1 MPSSMDGAESSK
13 DPPSRRRSMVCLR
26 VIPQDIVARKRSL
39 FLDAPIDFGDLKQAA
54 LNGLDSSS
62 SDCSSL
68 DFLSRRPRKGAFVQG
83 NSNTNGPPPGGGRS
97 LLTAEENEGGPSSS
111 SFFSET
117 ESLSGYN
124 ASSETESCDQRKR
137 WSYGRPTAVGGRGG
151 REALAA
157 ALRPISVEDAH
168 DDSSK
173 SDVELSVEVSK
184 VLPATNVSRDQ
195 VPRFYASTVKTWSA
209 EPQPVEPLHHGESP
223 TLNPGQTHFKV
234 EGGPKRSPGD
244 GDEGPLLLTTSHDH
258 QPISDRL
265 QVTSHDH
272 QPISDRLE
280 VPSVADMR
288 PITGRGVGG
297 VYSGKSSEQHQEC
310 LCKPRGTGS
319 ISTPSPSWA
328 GRAIHLSPFY
338 SQPRS
343 LDANINTTS
352 NASVSSNSSS
362 KSQQTAAVQGQAGG
376 VGMGVKVP
384 AGSSGLPMGYSPHL
398 QQQHQQQQGEKKMA
412 PPTSSSS
419 TSSPTRR
426 QSLPEGPRHSKEL
439 LYDDSPSGLTCT
451 CPHGNTTGSTSSS
464 SSTFTKRRPP
474 HRDDLLLLP
483 KLSLSRDSRG
493 YIRQDDHDD
502 GGGGGGG
509 ISSKPKASSSSGSSS
524 RYRRSIS
531 LGQILQASEESPYA
545 NGYSRPCGR
554 TSYPGSTEPSPAD
567 EGGGGAAGRE
577 LSDFEKENLL
587 FLKDLDNS
595 YHRPLTQSLSN
606 TSLGSTYSEDSLTG
620 DSTPR
625 GGSPYPGRREY
636 PRTAY
641 SPSKTSPSKIIRSI
655 SREEPEDDLSEGDTS
670 QDERRRKEVV
680 MGRKTSL
687 PILASRAGGSTS
699 DSSAPSSLSSLQGA
713 PAWWNSKPV
722 KEPPPRKYSDNSISP
737 SPSFIQAK
745 MVFSHRSLSSP
756 GGDTSRIPPGES
768 TSRIPTASGF
778 LQEPPWRKSK
788 GGVASTAAAAG
799 VTSDSMDALQDIE
812 RKSSVNQDSK
822 ISPSATTTTTS
833 SATAGG
839 PIPDD
844 PTTGR
849 SLLLSGE
856 KPRNGFI
863 PSTGGA
869 PTNNEGSSLS
879 SSVSSSSAPAG
890 APSHQQQQ
898 NEDCAESNQE
908 VNSSSASLEPKKP
921 SPMAFTIELGGGG
934 PGQSDAPKKLDITAS
949 ISKWAPKHRRN
960 LSLTKVEEH
969 KKVEERV
976 GKPPVGRPRSGTI
989 GATGLFQ
996 GRRAGGYHS
1005 EGYFSSDQD
1014 DETPRRTA
1022 DLKSPRSPR
1031 TPELRS
1037 PQTPQRLVRSTSQD
1051 SAKGA
1056 SLKMRTPSPDSSSR
1070 ASHTMTLNE
1079 SASYLI
1085 EKMMSGTPETQRKQP
1100 GKTEGRTCCKAEKKP
1115 TVAEVTGRTKSEKGS
1130 KIATKMTPEARKQ
1143 STSANSLSSCQT
1155 YDVKLGL
1162 GNEPGK
1168 EEKDD
1173 VSEAGTYT
1181 IEKDS
1186 SSPEVEQA
1194 RNDIDRVFGV
1204 SGTESE
1210 AEITPRGNVPS
1221 EEPFTTTPEADKFK
1235 SPSSL
1240 SRNSPNWIQQW
1251 AAQVAEHTKTPD
1263 SSKTLI
1269 GSPRGSK
1276 PTLTSLSSSQ
1286 ESSESRPRR
1295 KLPTPPTHHHHLP
1308 YGMTS
1313 PRASDISD
1321 HESPTK
1327 GRLLRDLYDS
1337 PTPPPPLG
1345 PPQSDPYGRDT
1356 ESLLRDT
1363 EQLVTSLQARMDM
1376 KTCGGGGIRGS
1387 SFESHDSGGDS
1398 DLDTST
1404 SYPIN
1409 EDDDRLMKT
1418 FGAQQKTKLKLGG
1431 IEGGVSSSSS
1441 RTPPVSASP
1450 RKGAGG
1456 DSFLGLDS
1464 STTSSSSVSRLNKL
1478 GGHFKRERSIVSD
1491 SGYDIYSASRE
1502 GGGEQCLQSD
1512 SSSEASEPLKDS
1524 RKATD
1529 NNPPLKF
1536 NRAFSLRRARLGCDE
1551 TATATTTTTT
1561 PSKSSL
1567 PVEKKKLAQS
1577 PSVGNVPGTRKPLS
1591 SSKSHQSTRG
1601 DSQSQTS
1608 ASKSGGANDFSRGD
1622 GGRFSLRLARSG
1634 STNTVSKSP
1643 SHSSVRKELSNGI
1656 RRAAPRS
1663 NSTLSAKEVDF
1674 QNWKR
1679 RKNYDPMKAA
1689 AEGRKKLVE
1698 KKNEKNT
1705 QGNGRNS
1712 SAMRSPSPPGSLLRS
1727 ASFHGTEGMG
1737 MSGRWPRKNSHLTMS
1752 EDDGPYSLEE
1762 EVRRSCQPQLVPH
1775 CSPLRRSPTSPHQL
1789 ASPHITS
1796 PARQATI
1803 ASVRARRSSYTHS
1816 DEGEGPASPSR
1827 KPSLD
1832 ESGSEGKRSPL
1843 GSTRGAVSG
1852 RSKAKMEALDNLV
1865 ISTIHSLSVKVRT
1878 TSETLLQKLK
1888 SQYDEEGDRAALLE
1902 EVLAHLSESDPTL
1915 STSQSRSTSR
1925 ELAGI
1930 LRNLKK
1936 IEHALEVIDRVLVG
1950 VDDDDLDDD
1959 DDDLDG
1965 TVANEWGESDY

>member
-1 MPSSMDGAESSK
+1 MPSY
-13 DPPSRRRSMVCLR
+13 
-26 VIPQDIVARKRSL
+26 
-39 FLDAPIDFGDLKQAA
+39 
-54 LNGLDSSS
+54 NGLS
-62 SDCSSL
+62 
-68 DFLSRRPRKGAFVQG
+68 FYAV
-83 NSNTNGPPPGGGRS
+83 S
-97 LLTAEENEGGPSSS
+97 LL
-111 SFFSET
+111 
-117 ESLSGYN
+117 
-124 ASSETESCDQRKR
+124 
-137 WSYGRPTAVGGRGG
+137 
-151 REALAA
+151 
-157 ALRPISVEDAH
+157 
-168 DDSSK
+168 
-173 SDVELSVEVSK
+173 
-184 VLPATNVSRDQ
+184 
-195 VPRFYASTVKTWSA
+195 
-209 EPQPVEPLHHGESP
+209 
-223 TLNPGQTHFKV
+223 THFKV

-265 QVTSHDH
+265 EVTSA
-272 QPISDRLE
+272 
-280 VPSVADMR
+280 ADMR
-288 PITGRGVGG
+288 PITGRGAGG
-297 VYSGKSSEQHQEC
+297 VYGGKSSEQHQEC

-328 GRAIHLSPFY
+328 GRAINLSPFY
-338 SQPRS
+338 SQSRS
-343 LDANINTTS
+343 LDTNINNIS
-352 NASVSSNSSS
+352 SASVVSSP
-362 KSQQTAAVQGQAGG
+362 SQQKAAVQGQAGVVG
-376 VGMGVKVP
+376 VGIGVKVP
-384 AGSSGLPMGYSPHL
+384 TAACASAASGSSGLPLGYSPH
-398 QQQHQQQQGEKKMA
+398 QQQGEKKMV
-412 PPTSSSS
+412 PPSSS

-426 QSLPEGPRHSKEL
+426 QSLPEGPRHSKGL
-439 LYDDSPSGLTCT
+439 LYDESPSGLTCT
-451 CPHGNTTGSTSSS
+451 CPHGNTTGSTNS

-509 ISSKPKASSSSGSSS
+509 ISSSKQKASSSSSASSS

-620 DSTPR
+620 DS
-625 GGSPYPGRREY
+625 
-636 PRTAY
+636 
-641 SPSKTSPSKIIRSI
+641 
-655 SREEPEDDLSEGDTS
+655 
-670 QDERRRKEVV
+670 
-680 MGRKTSL
+680 
-687 PILASRAGGSTS
+687 
-699 DSSAPSSLSSLQGA
+699 SAPSSLSSLQGA
-713 PAWWNSKPV
+713 PAWWNSKPL
-722 KEPPPRKYSDNSISP
+722 KDPPPRKYSDNSISP

-756 GGDTSRIPPGES
+756 GDTSRIPPGES
-768 TSRIPTASGF
+768 TSRIPPGESTSRIPPGESSSRIPTASVSGGGSGTRGF

-788 GGVASTAAAAG
+788 GIAASSASAT
-799 VTSDSMDALQDIE
+799 TPDTIIDAMQDIE
-812 RKSSVNQDSK
+812 RKASVNPDSK
-822 ISPSATTTTTS
+822 ISPSATNTTTTTTS
-833 SATAGG
+833 ATAAGA
-839 PIPDD
+839 ISDD
-844 PTTGR
+844 LTTGR
-849 SLLLSGE
+849 SLPSGE

-863 PSTGGA
+863 SSSGGA
-869 PTNNEGSSLS
+869 PVTAANEGSSLSS
-879 SSVSSSSAPAG
+879 SSVSSSSAPTG
-890 APSHQQQQ
+890 VLPPQQQ
-898 NEDCAESNQE
+898 NEERVESSQE
-908 VNSSSASLEPKKP
+908 VANSSGTPLEPKKP

-1056 SLKMRTPSPDSSSR
+1056 SLK
-1070 ASHTMTLNE
+1070 
-1079 SASYLI
+1079 
-1085 EKMMSGTPETQRKQP
+1085 KQP

-1162 GNEPGK
+1162 GSEPGK

-1263 SSKTLI
+1263 SSKTIL

-1337 PTPPPPLG
+1337 PTPPPLG
-1345 PPQSDPYGRDT
+1345 QPQSDSYGRDT

-1363 EQLVTSLQARMDM
+1363 EQLVTSLQARMEM
-1376 KTCGGGGIRGS
+1376 KTGIRGS

-1418 FGAQQKTKLKLGG
+1418 FGAQQKTKLKLSG
-1431 IEGGVSSSSS
+1431 IDGTSSSSS

-1450 RKGAGG
+1450 RKAA
-1456 DSFLGLDS
+1456 DSFGLD
-1464 STTSSSSVSRLNKL
+1464 SRLNKL

-1502 GGGEQCLQSD
+1502 VGGGEQCLQSD

-1524 RKATD
+1524 RKTTD

-1551 TATATTTTTT
+1551 TTTATTTTTT

-1608 ASKSGGANDFSRGD
+1608 VSKSGANDFSRGD

-1698 KKNEKNT
+1698 KKNEKNS
-1705 QGNGRNS
+1705 QGNSRNS

-1762 EVRRSCQPQLVPH
+1762 EPQLVPH

>member
-1 MPSSMDGAESSK
+1 MPSY
-13 DPPSRRRSMVCLR
+13 
-26 VIPQDIVARKRSL
+26 
-39 FLDAPIDFGDLKQAA
+39 
-54 LNGLDSSS
+54 NGLS
-62 SDCSSL
+62 
-68 DFLSRRPRKGAFVQG
+68 FYAV
-83 NSNTNGPPPGGGRS
+83 S
-97 LLTAEENEGGPSSS
+97 LL
-111 SFFSET
+111 
-117 ESLSGYN
+117 
-124 ASSETESCDQRKR
+124 
-137 WSYGRPTAVGGRGG
+137 
-151 REALAA
+151 
-157 ALRPISVEDAH
+157 
-168 DDSSK
+168 
-173 SDVELSVEVSK
+173 
-184 VLPATNVSRDQ
+184 
-195 VPRFYASTVKTWSA
+195 
-209 EPQPVEPLHHGESP
+209 
-223 TLNPGQTHFKV
+223 THFKV

-265 QVTSHDH
+265 EVTSA
-272 QPISDRLE
+272 
-280 VPSVADMR
+280 ADMR
-288 PITGRGVGG
+288 PITGRGAGG
-297 VYSGKSSEQHQEC
+297 VYGGKSSEQHQEC

-328 GRAIHLSPFY
+328 GRAINLSPFY
-338 SQPRS
+338 SQSRS
-343 LDANINTTS
+343 LDTNINNIS
-352 NASVSSNSSS
+352 SASVVSSP
-362 KSQQTAAVQGQAGG
+362 SQQKAAVQGQAGVVG
-376 VGMGVKVP
+376 VGIGVKVP
-384 AGSSGLPMGYSPHL
+384 TAACASAASGSSGLPLGYSPH
-398 QQQHQQQQGEKKMA
+398 QQQGEKKMV
-412 PPTSSSS
+412 PPSSS

-426 QSLPEGPRHSKEL
+426 QSLPEGPRHSKGL
-439 LYDDSPSGLTCT
+439 LYDESPSGLTCT
-451 CPHGNTTGSTSSS
+451 CPHGNTTGSTNS

-509 ISSKPKASSSSGSSS
+509 ISSSKQKASSSSSASSS

-713 PAWWNSKPV
+713 PAWWNSKPL
-722 KEPPPRKYSDNSISP
+722 KDPPPRKYSDNSISP

-756 GGDTSRIPPGES
+756 GDTSRIPPGES
-768 TSRIPTASGF
+768 TSRIPPGESTSRIPPGESSSRIPTASVSGGGSGTRGF

-788 GGVASTAAAAG
+788 GIAASSASATTPDTIIDAMQG
-799 VTSDSMDALQDIE
+799 ECEFLGPDLSSSDSPQRGDDIE
-812 RKSSVNQDSK
+812 RKASVNPDSK
-822 ISPSATTTTTS
+822 ISPSATNTTTTTTS
-833 SATAGG
+833 ATAAGA
-839 PIPDD
+839 ISDD
-844 PTTGR
+844 LTTGR
-849 SLLLSGE
+849 SLPSGE

-863 PSTGGA
+863 SSSGGA
-869 PTNNEGSSLS
+869 PVTAANEGSSLSS
-879 SSVSSSSAPAG
+879 SSVSSSSAPTG
-890 APSHQQQQ
+890 VLPPQQQ
-898 NEDCAESNQE
+898 NEERVESSQE
-908 VNSSSASLEPKKP
+908 VANSSGTPLEPKKP

-969 KKVEERV
+969 KVVENFFDENGNSRPKRRSTISRLDKVEERV

-1162 GNEPGK
+1162 GSEPGK

-1263 SSKTLI
+1263 SSKTIL

-1327 GRLLRDLYDS
+1327 GR
-1337 PTPPPPLG
+1337 
-1345 PPQSDPYGRDT
+1345 
-1356 ESLLRDT
+1356 
-1363 EQLVTSLQARMDM
+1363 ARMEM
-1376 KTCGGGGIRGS
+1376 KTGIRGS

-1418 FGAQQKTKLKLGG
+1418 FGAQQKTKLKLSG
-1431 IEGGVSSSSS
+1431 IDGTSSSSS

-1450 RKGAGG
+1450 RKAA
-1456 DSFLGLDS
+1456 DSFGLD
-1464 STTSSSSVSRLNKL
+1464 SRLNKL

-1502 GGGEQCLQSD
+1502 VGGGEQCLQSD

-1524 RKATD
+1524 RKTTD

-1551 TATATTTTTT
+1551 TTTATTTTTT

-1608 ASKSGGANDFSRGD
+1608 VSKSGANDFSRGD

-1698 KKNEKNT
+1698 KKNEKNS
-1705 QGNGRNS
+1705 QGNSRNS

-1762 EVRRSCQPQLVPH
+1762 EPQLVPH

>member
-1 MPSSMDGAESSK
+1 MPSY
-13 DPPSRRRSMVCLR
+13 
-26 VIPQDIVARKRSL
+26 
-39 FLDAPIDFGDLKQAA
+39 
-54 LNGLDSSS
+54 NGLS
-62 SDCSSL
+62 
-68 DFLSRRPRKGAFVQG
+68 FYAV
-83 NSNTNGPPPGGGRS
+83 S
-97 LLTAEENEGGPSSS
+97 LL
-111 SFFSET
+111 
-117 ESLSGYN
+117 
-124 ASSETESCDQRKR
+124 
-137 WSYGRPTAVGGRGG
+137 
-151 REALAA
+151 
-157 ALRPISVEDAH
+157 
-168 DDSSK
+168 
-173 SDVELSVEVSK
+173 
-184 VLPATNVSRDQ
+184 
-195 VPRFYASTVKTWSA
+195 
-209 EPQPVEPLHHGESP
+209 
-223 TLNPGQTHFKV
+223 THFKV

-265 QVTSHDH
+265 EVTSA
-272 QPISDRLE
+272 
-280 VPSVADMR
+280 ADMR
-288 PITGRGVGG
+288 PITGRGAGG
-297 VYSGKSSEQHQEC
+297 VYGGKSSEQHQEC

-328 GRAIHLSPFY
+328 GRAINLSPFY
-338 SQPRS
+338 SQSRS
-343 LDANINTTS
+343 LDTNINNIS
-352 NASVSSNSSS
+352 SASVVSSP
-362 KSQQTAAVQGQAGG
+362 SQQKAAVQGQAGVVG
-376 VGMGVKVP
+376 VGIGVKVP
-384 AGSSGLPMGYSPHL
+384 TAACASAASGSSGLPLGYSPH
-398 QQQHQQQQGEKKMA
+398 QQQGEKKMV
-412 PPTSSSS
+412 PPSSS

-426 QSLPEGPRHSKEL
+426 QSLPEGPRHSKGL
-439 LYDDSPSGLTCT
+439 LYDESPSGLTCT
-451 CPHGNTTGSTSSS
+451 CPHGNTTGSTNS

-509 ISSKPKASSSSGSSS
+509 ISSSKQKASSSSSASSS

-713 PAWWNSKPV
+713 PAWWNSKPL
-722 KEPPPRKYSDNSISP
+722 KDPPPRKYSDNSISP

-756 GGDTSRIPPGES
+756 GDTSRIPPGES
-768 TSRIPTASGF
+768 TSRIPPGESTSRIPPGESSSRIPTASVSGGGSGTRGF

-788 GGVASTAAAAG
+788 GIAASSASAT
-799 VTSDSMDALQDIE
+799 TPDTIIDAMQDIE
-812 RKSSVNQDSK
+812 RKASVNPDSK
-822 ISPSATTTTTS
+822 ISPSATNTTTTTTS
-833 SATAGG
+833 ATAAGA
-839 PIPDD
+839 ISDD
-844 PTTGR
+844 LTTGR
-849 SLLLSGE
+849 SLPSGE

-863 PSTGGA
+863 SSSGGA
-869 PTNNEGSSLS
+869 PVTAANEGSSLSS
-879 SSVSSSSAPAG
+879 SSVSSSSAPTG
-890 APSHQQQQ
+890 VLPPQQQ
-898 NEDCAESNQE
+898 NEERVESSQE
-908 VNSSSASLEPKKP
+908 VANSSGTPLEPKKP

-1056 SLKMRTPSPDSSSR
+1056 SLK
-1070 ASHTMTLNE
+1070 
-1079 SASYLI
+1079 
-1085 EKMMSGTPETQRKQP
+1085 KQP

-1162 GNEPGK
+1162 GSEPGK

-1263 SSKTLI
+1263 SSKTIL

-1327 GRLLRDLYDS
+1327 GR
-1337 PTPPPPLG
+1337 
-1345 PPQSDPYGRDT
+1345 
-1356 ESLLRDT
+1356 
-1363 EQLVTSLQARMDM
+1363 ARMEM
-1376 KTCGGGGIRGS
+1376 KTGIRGS

-1418 FGAQQKTKLKLGG
+1418 FGAQQKTKLKLSG
-1431 IEGGVSSSSS
+1431 IDGTSSSSS

-1450 RKGAGG
+1450 RKAA
-1456 DSFLGLDS
+1456 DSFGLD
-1464 STTSSSSVSRLNKL
+1464 SRLNKL

-1502 GGGEQCLQSD
+1502 VGGGEQCLQSD

-1524 RKATD
+1524 RKTTD

-1551 TATATTTTTT
+1551 TTTATTTTTT

-1608 ASKSGGANDFSRGD
+1608 VSKSGANDFSRGD

-1698 KKNEKNT
+1698 KKNEKNS
-1705 QGNGRNS
+1705 QGNSRNS

-1762 EVRRSCQPQLVPH
+1762 EPQLVPH

>member
-1 MPSSMDGAESSK
+1 MIAIKKYFTS
-13 DPPSRRRSMVCLR
+13 
-26 VIPQDIVARKRSL
+26 RKR
-39 FLDAPIDFGDLKQAA
+39 
-54 LNGLDSSS
+54 
-62 SDCSSL
+62 
-68 DFLSRRPRKGAFVQG
+68 R
-83 NSNTNGPPPGGGRS
+83 NS
-97 LLTAEENEGGPSSS
+97 
-111 SFFSET
+111 
-117 ESLSGYN
+117 
-124 ASSETESCDQRKR
+124 
-137 WSYGRPTAVGGRGG
+137 
-151 REALAA
+151 
-157 ALRPISVEDAH
+157 
-168 DDSSK
+168 
-173 SDVELSVEVSK
+173 
-184 VLPATNVSRDQ
+184 
-195 VPRFYASTVKTWSA
+195 
-209 EPQPVEPLHHGESP
+209 
-223 TLNPGQTHFKV
+223 
-234 EGGPKRSPGD
+234 
-244 GDEGPLLLTTSHDH
+244 
-258 QPISDRL
+258 
-265 QVTSHDH
+265 
-272 QPISDRLE
+272 
-280 VPSVADMR
+280 AD
-288 PITGRGVGG
+288 
-297 VYSGKSSEQHQEC
+297 YE
-310 LCKPRGTGS
+310 
-319 ISTPSPSWA
+319 
-328 GRAIHLSPFY
+328 
-338 SQPRS
+338 
-343 LDANINTTS
+343 
-352 NASVSSNSSS
+352 
-362 KSQQTAAVQGQAGG
+362 
-376 VGMGVKVP
+376 
-384 AGSSGLPMGYSPHL
+384 
-398 QQQHQQQQGEKKMA
+398 
-412 PPTSSSS
+412 
-419 TSSPTRR
+419 
-426 QSLPEGPRHSKEL
+426 
-439 LYDDSPSGLTCT
+439 SPSGLTCT
-451 CPHGNTTGSTSSS
+451 CPHGNTTGSTNS

-509 ISSKPKASSSSGSSS
+509 ISSSKQKASSSSSASSS

-713 PAWWNSKPV
+713 PAWWNSKPL
-722 KEPPPRKYSDNSISP
+722 KDPPPRKYSDNSISP

-756 GGDTSRIPPGES
+756 GDTSRIPPGES
-768 TSRIPTASGF
+768 TSRIPPGESTSRIPPGESSSRIPTASVSGGGSGTRGF

-788 GGVASTAAAAG
+788 GIAASSASAT
-799 VTSDSMDALQDIE
+799 TPDTIIDAMQDIE
-812 RKSSVNQDSK
+812 RKASVNPDSK
-822 ISPSATTTTTS
+822 ISPSATNTTTTTTS
-833 SATAGG
+833 ATAAGA
-839 PIPDD
+839 ISDD
-844 PTTGR
+844 LTTGR
-849 SLLLSGE
+849 SLPSGE

-863 PSTGGA
+863 SSSGGA
-869 PTNNEGSSLS
+869 PVTAANEGSSLSS
-879 SSVSSSSAPAG
+879 SSVSSSSAPTG
-890 APSHQQQQ
+890 VLPPQQQ
-898 NEDCAESNQE
+898 NEERVESSQE
-908 VNSSSASLEPKKP
+908 VANSSGTPLEPKKP

-1014 DETPRRTA
+1014 DETPRRT

-1056 SLKMRTPSPDSSSR
+1056 SLK
-1070 ASHTMTLNE
+1070 
-1079 SASYLI
+1079 
-1085 EKMMSGTPETQRKQP
+1085 KQP

-1162 GNEPGK
+1162 GSEPGK

-1263 SSKTLI
+1263 SSKTIL

-1327 GRLLRDLYDS
+1327 GR
-1337 PTPPPPLG
+1337 
-1345 PPQSDPYGRDT
+1345 
-1356 ESLLRDT
+1356 
-1363 EQLVTSLQARMDM
+1363 ARMEM
-1376 KTCGGGGIRGS
+1376 KTGIRGS

-1418 FGAQQKTKLKLGG
+1418 FGAQQKTKLKLSG
-1431 IEGGVSSSSS
+1431 IDGTSSSSS

-1450 RKGAGG
+1450 RKAA
-1456 DSFLGLDS
+1456 DSFGLD
-1464 STTSSSSVSRLNKL
+1464 SRLNKL

-1502 GGGEQCLQSD
+1502 VGGGEQCLQSD

-1524 RKATD
+1524 RKTTD

-1551 TATATTTTTT
+1551 TTTATTTTTT

-1608 ASKSGGANDFSRGD
+1608 VSKSGANDFSRGD

-1698 KKNEKNT
+1698 KKNEKNS
-1705 QGNGRNS
+1705 QGNSRNS

-1762 EVRRSCQPQLVPH
+1762 EPQLVPH

>member
-1 MPSSMDGAESSK
+1 M
-13 DPPSRRRSMVCLR
+13 LR
-26 VIPQDIVARKRSL
+26 CC
-39 FLDAPIDFGDLKQAA
+39 DFYCANLLEGMEGTEL
-54 LNGLDSSS
+54 LTIETSG
-62 SDCSSL
+62 
-68 DFLSRRPRKGAFVQG
+68 
-83 NSNTNGPPPGGGRS
+83 NGPITT
-97 LLTAEENEGGPSSS
+97 TALHKS
-111 SFFSET
+111 
-117 ESLSGYN
+117 
-124 ASSETESCDQRKR
+124 KR
-137 WSYGRPTAVGGRGG
+137 DDAVVFDNK
-151 REALAA
+151 AKKA
-157 ALRPISVEDAH
+157 
-168 DDSSK
+168 
-173 SDVELSVEVSK
+173 
-184 VLPATNVSRDQ
+184 
-195 VPRFYASTVKTWSA
+195 
-209 EPQPVEPLHHGESP
+209 
-223 TLNPGQTHFKV
+223 
-234 EGGPKRSPGD
+234 
-244 GDEGPLLLTTSHDH
+244 
-258 QPISDRL
+258 
-265 QVTSHDH
+265 
-272 QPISDRLE
+272 
-280 VPSVADMR
+280 
-288 PITGRGVGG
+288 
-297 VYSGKSSEQHQEC
+297 
-310 LCKPRGTGS
+310 
-319 ISTPSPSWA
+319 
-328 GRAIHLSPFY
+328 
-338 SQPRS
+338 
-343 LDANINTTS
+343 
-352 NASVSSNSSS
+352 
-362 KSQQTAAVQGQAGG
+362 
-376 VGMGVKVP
+376 
-384 AGSSGLPMGYSPHL
+384 
-398 QQQHQQQQGEKKMA
+398 GEKKTGEKRTGGEKKTGGDDPLLNNKVKKTGGGGPVFDNKVKKTGGDDSVFDNKVKKTGGDDPVFDNKVKKKGGDVATKDNKEIENLLSSRETTAKEISHDNNKKSSLLPPPPSSQGNDKKKKKKKKKPVVVVVVRDENDESEKVDGSKETDDDDEEGEEGEEEEMMVVVVKGRGEEGEKDSSGSQCNDLHSNKSSNGSGEMEDEDVVSCSEEEEEEEENSVDNNTFNIINTENSESQEYSELTNDDEVSSPA
-412 PPTSSSS
+412 PPTDSKSGYKENGDAGNFRENGGDSEFGTQTEEEEEESADEISCLEEEEEEVSEDSEEDIDLSSGGSDDGEESDDEEEDFDNDSLEEDGKSKTESTVSASS
-419 TSSPTRR
+419 KGPTFKSKIPPPHFTSRCCNAPTAAAPTVAPHVKKAAKEAETKPPSPKFRHRPRLRSFGKKDTSEFKIEIFESKRKP
-426 QSLPEGPRHSKEL
+426 SPLVPSISVPE
-439 LYDDSPSGLTCT
+439 DDSTTPGAADPSTPQGGRPLGGCPKDNAPAIPGVVVSAKPTDQLVTPDAPSSCSDFTTPDSADNTRSGLLDVSQ
-451 CPHGNTTGSTSSS
+451 PIGEE
-464 SSTFTKRRPP
+464 
-474 HRDDLLLLP
+474 
-483 KLSLSRDSRG
+483 
-493 YIRQDDHDD
+493 
-502 GGGGGGG
+502 
-509 ISSKPKASSSSGSSS
+509 
-524 RYRRSIS
+524 
-531 LGQILQASEESPYA
+531 SEES
-545 NGYSRPCGR
+545 SDLH
-554 TSYPGSTEPSPAD
+554 SPVRHP
-567 EGGGGAAGRE
+567 RE
-577 LSDFEKENLL
+577 EELL
-587 FLKDLDNS
+587 KKD
-595 YHRPLTQSLSN
+595 SN
-606 TSLGSTYSEDSLTG
+606 RSLT
-620 DSTPR
+620 
-625 GGSPYPGRREY
+625 
-636 PRTAY
+636 
-641 SPSKTSPSKIIRSI
+641 
-655 SREEPEDDLSEGDTS
+655 
-670 QDERRRKEVV
+670 
-680 MGRKTSL
+680 
-687 PILASRAGGSTS
+687 
-699 DSSAPSSLSSLQGA
+699 
-713 PAWWNSKPV
+713 
-722 KEPPPRKYSDNSISP
+722 
-737 SPSFIQAK
+737 
-745 MVFSHRSLSSP
+745 
-756 GGDTSRIPPGES
+756 
-768 TSRIPTASGF
+768 
-778 LQEPPWRKSK
+778 
-788 GGVASTAAAAG
+788 
-799 VTSDSMDALQDIE
+799 DIE
-812 RKSSVNQDSK
+812 RKASVNPDSK
-822 ISPSATTTTTS
+822 ISPSATNTTTTTTS
-833 SATAGG
+833 ATAAGA
-839 PIPDD
+839 ISDD
-844 PTTGR
+844 LTTGR
-849 SLLLSGE
+849 SLPSGE

-863 PSTGGA
+863 SSSGGA
-869 PTNNEGSSLS
+869 PVTAANEGSSLSS
-879 SSVSSSSAPAG
+879 SSVSSSSAPTG
-890 APSHQQQQ
+890 VLPPQQQ
-898 NEDCAESNQE
+898 NEERVESSQE
-908 VNSSSASLEPKKP
+908 VANSSGTPLEPKKP

-1162 GNEPGK
+1162 GSEPGK

-1263 SSKTLI
+1263 SSKTIL

-1337 PTPPPPLG
+1337 PTPPPLG
-1345 PPQSDPYGRDT
+1345 QPQSDSYGRDT

-1363 EQLVTSLQARMDM
+1363 EQLVTSLQARMEM
-1376 KTCGGGGIRGS
+1376 KTGIRGS

-1418 FGAQQKTKLKLGG
+1418 FGAQQKTKLKLSG
-1431 IEGGVSSSSS
+1431 IDGTSSSSS

-1450 RKGAGG
+1450 RKAA
-1456 DSFLGLDS
+1456 DSFGLD
-1464 STTSSSSVSRLNKL
+1464 SRLNKL

-1502 GGGEQCLQSD
+1502 VGGGEQCLQSD

-1524 RKATD
+1524 RKTTD

-1551 TATATTTTTT
+1551 TTTATTTTTT

-1608 ASKSGGANDFSRGD
+1608 VSKSGANDFSRGD

-1698 KKNEKNT
+1698 KKNEKNS
-1705 QGNGRNS
+1705 QGNSRNS

-1762 EVRRSCQPQLVPH
+1762 EPQLVPH

>member
-1 MPSSMDGAESSK
+1 MIAIKKYFTS
-13 DPPSRRRSMVCLR
+13 
-26 VIPQDIVARKRSL
+26 RKR
-39 FLDAPIDFGDLKQAA
+39 
-54 LNGLDSSS
+54 
-62 SDCSSL
+62 
-68 DFLSRRPRKGAFVQG
+68 R
-83 NSNTNGPPPGGGRS
+83 NS
-97 LLTAEENEGGPSSS
+97 
-111 SFFSET
+111 
-117 ESLSGYN
+117 
-124 ASSETESCDQRKR
+124 
-137 WSYGRPTAVGGRGG
+137 
-151 REALAA
+151 
-157 ALRPISVEDAH
+157 
-168 DDSSK
+168 
-173 SDVELSVEVSK
+173 
-184 VLPATNVSRDQ
+184 
-195 VPRFYASTVKTWSA
+195 
-209 EPQPVEPLHHGESP
+209 
-223 TLNPGQTHFKV
+223 
-234 EGGPKRSPGD
+234 
-244 GDEGPLLLTTSHDH
+244 
-258 QPISDRL
+258 
-265 QVTSHDH
+265 
-272 QPISDRLE
+272 
-280 VPSVADMR
+280 AD
-288 PITGRGVGG
+288 
-297 VYSGKSSEQHQEC
+297 YE
-310 LCKPRGTGS
+310 
-319 ISTPSPSWA
+319 
-328 GRAIHLSPFY
+328 
-338 SQPRS
+338 
-343 LDANINTTS
+343 
-352 NASVSSNSSS
+352 
-362 KSQQTAAVQGQAGG
+362 
-376 VGMGVKVP
+376 
-384 AGSSGLPMGYSPHL
+384 
-398 QQQHQQQQGEKKMA
+398 
-412 PPTSSSS
+412 
-419 TSSPTRR
+419 
-426 QSLPEGPRHSKEL
+426 
-439 LYDDSPSGLTCT
+439 SPSGLTCT
-451 CPHGNTTGSTSSS
+451 CPHGNTTGSTNS

-509 ISSKPKASSSSGSSS
+509 ISSSKQKASSSSSASSS

-713 PAWWNSKPV
+713 PAWWNSKPL
-722 KEPPPRKYSDNSISP
+722 KDPPPRKYSDNSISP

-756 GGDTSRIPPGES
+756 GDTSRIPPGES
-768 TSRIPTASGF
+768 TSRIPPGESTSRIPPGESSSRIPTASVSGGGSGTRGF

-788 GGVASTAAAAG
+788 GIAASSASAT
-799 VTSDSMDALQDIE
+799 TPDTIIDAMQDIE
-812 RKSSVNQDSK
+812 RKASVNPDSK
-822 ISPSATTTTTS
+822 ISPSATNTTTTTTS
-833 SATAGG
+833 ATAAGA
-839 PIPDD
+839 ISDD
-844 PTTGR
+844 LTTGR
-849 SLLLSGE
+849 SLPSGE

-863 PSTGGA
+863 SSSGGA
-869 PTNNEGSSLS
+869 PVTAANEGSSLSS
-879 SSVSSSSAPAG
+879 SSVSSSSAPTG
-890 APSHQQQQ
+890 VLPPQQQ
-898 NEDCAESNQE
+898 NEERVESSQE
-908 VNSSSASLEPKKP
+908 VANSSGTPLEPKKP

-1162 GNEPGK
+1162 GSEPGK

-1263 SSKTLI
+1263 SSKTIL

-1337 PTPPPPLG
+1337 PTPPPLG
-1345 PPQSDPYGRDT
+1345 QPQSDSYGRDT

-1363 EQLVTSLQARMDM
+1363 EQLVTSLQARMEM
-1376 KTCGGGGIRGS
+1376 KTGIRGS

-1418 FGAQQKTKLKLGG
+1418 FGAQQKTKLKLSG
-1431 IEGGVSSSSS
+1431 IDGTSSSSS

-1450 RKGAGG
+1450 RKAA
-1456 DSFLGLDS
+1456 DSFGLD
-1464 STTSSSSVSRLNKL
+1464 SRLNKL

-1491 SGYDIYSASRE
+1491 SG
-1502 GGGEQCLQSD
+1502 
-1512 SSSEASEPLKDS
+1512 
-1524 RKATD
+1524 
-1529 NNPPLKF
+1529 
-1536 NRAFSLRRARLGCDE
+1536 LRRARLGCDE
-1551 TATATTTTTT
+1551 TTTATTTTTT

-1608 ASKSGGANDFSRGD
+1608 VSKSGANDFSRGD

-1698 KKNEKNT
+1698 KKNEKNS
-1705 QGNGRNS
+1705 QGNSRNS

-1762 EVRRSCQPQLVPH
+1762 EPQLVPH

>member
-1 MPSSMDGAESSK
+1 MIAIKKYFTS
-13 DPPSRRRSMVCLR
+13 
-26 VIPQDIVARKRSL
+26 RKR
-39 FLDAPIDFGDLKQAA
+39 
-54 LNGLDSSS
+54 
-62 SDCSSL
+62 
-68 DFLSRRPRKGAFVQG
+68 R
-83 NSNTNGPPPGGGRS
+83 NS
-97 LLTAEENEGGPSSS
+97 
-111 SFFSET
+111 
-117 ESLSGYN
+117 
-124 ASSETESCDQRKR
+124 
-137 WSYGRPTAVGGRGG
+137 
-151 REALAA
+151 
-157 ALRPISVEDAH
+157 
-168 DDSSK
+168 
-173 SDVELSVEVSK
+173 
-184 VLPATNVSRDQ
+184 
-195 VPRFYASTVKTWSA
+195 
-209 EPQPVEPLHHGESP
+209 
-223 TLNPGQTHFKV
+223 
-234 EGGPKRSPGD
+234 
-244 GDEGPLLLTTSHDH
+244 
-258 QPISDRL
+258 
-265 QVTSHDH
+265 
-272 QPISDRLE
+272 
-280 VPSVADMR
+280 AD
-288 PITGRGVGG
+288 
-297 VYSGKSSEQHQEC
+297 YE
-310 LCKPRGTGS
+310 
-319 ISTPSPSWA
+319 
-328 GRAIHLSPFY
+328 
-338 SQPRS
+338 
-343 LDANINTTS
+343 
-352 NASVSSNSSS
+352 
-362 KSQQTAAVQGQAGG
+362 
-376 VGMGVKVP
+376 
-384 AGSSGLPMGYSPHL
+384 
-398 QQQHQQQQGEKKMA
+398 
-412 PPTSSSS
+412 
-419 TSSPTRR
+419 
-426 QSLPEGPRHSKEL
+426 
-439 LYDDSPSGLTCT
+439 SPSGLTCT
-451 CPHGNTTGSTSSS
+451 CPHGNTTGSTNS

-509 ISSKPKASSSSGSSS
+509 ISSSKQKASSSSSASSS

-713 PAWWNSKPV
+713 PAWWNSKPL
-722 KEPPPRKYSDNSISP
+722 KDPPPRKYSDNSISP

-756 GGDTSRIPPGES
+756 GDTSRIPPGES
-768 TSRIPTASGF
+768 TSRIPPGESTSRIPPGESSSRIPTASVSGGGSGTRGF

-788 GGVASTAAAAG
+788 GIAASSASAT
-799 VTSDSMDALQDIE
+799 TPDTIIDAMQDIE
-812 RKSSVNQDSK
+812 RKASVNPDSK
-822 ISPSATTTTTS
+822 ISPSATNTTTTTTS
-833 SATAGG
+833 ATAAGA
-839 PIPDD
+839 ISDD
-844 PTTGR
+844 LTTGR
-849 SLLLSGE
+849 SLPSGE

-863 PSTGGA
+863 SSSGGA
-869 PTNNEGSSLS
+869 PVTAANEGSSLSS
-879 SSVSSSSAPAG
+879 SSVSSSSAPTG
-890 APSHQQQQ
+890 VLPPQQQ
-898 NEDCAESNQE
+898 NEERVESSQE
-908 VNSSSASLEPKKP
+908 VANSSGTPLEPKKP

-1056 SLKMRTPSPDSSSR
+1056 SLK
-1070 ASHTMTLNE
+1070 
-1079 SASYLI
+1079 
-1085 EKMMSGTPETQRKQP
+1085 KQP

-1162 GNEPGK
+1162 GSEPGK

-1263 SSKTLI
+1263 SSKTIL

-1327 GRLLRDLYDS
+1327 GR
-1337 PTPPPPLG
+1337 
-1345 PPQSDPYGRDT
+1345 
-1356 ESLLRDT
+1356 
-1363 EQLVTSLQARMDM
+1363 ARMEM
-1376 KTCGGGGIRGS
+1376 KTGIRGS

-1418 FGAQQKTKLKLGG
+1418 FGAQQKTKLKLSG
-1431 IEGGVSSSSS
+1431 IDGTSSSSS

-1450 RKGAGG
+1450 RKAA
-1456 DSFLGLDS
+1456 DSFGLD
-1464 STTSSSSVSRLNKL
+1464 SRLNKL

-1502 GGGEQCLQSD
+1502 VGGGEQCLQSD

-1524 RKATD
+1524 RKTTD

-1551 TATATTTTTT
+1551 TTTATTTTTT

-1608 ASKSGGANDFSRGD
+1608 VSKSGANDFSRGD

-1698 KKNEKNT
+1698 KKNEKNS
-1705 QGNGRNS
+1705 QGNSRNS

-1762 EVRRSCQPQLVPH
+1762 EPQLVPH

>member
-1 MPSSMDGAESSK
+1 MPAFAL
-13 DPPSRRRSMVCLR
+13 VLR
-26 VIPQDIVARKRSL
+26 DE
-39 FLDAPIDFGDLKQAA
+39 DFSPRYNRFRDVH
-54 LNGLDSSS
+54 
-62 SDCSSL
+62 SD
-68 DFLSRRPRKGAFVQG
+68 
-83 NSNTNGPPPGGGRS
+83 
-97 LLTAEENEGGPSSS
+97 
-111 SFFSET
+111 
-117 ESLSGYN
+117 YI
-124 ASSETESCDQRKR
+124 
-137 WSYGRPTAVGGRGG
+137 SY
-151 REALAA
+151 
-157 ALRPISVEDAH
+157 
-168 DDSSK
+168 
-173 SDVELSVEVSK
+173 
-184 VLPATNVSRDQ
+184 
-195 VPRFYASTVKTWSA
+195 
-209 EPQPVEPLHHGESP
+209 
-223 TLNPGQTHFKV
+223 
-234 EGGPKRSPGD
+234 
-244 GDEGPLLLTTSHDH
+244 
-258 QPISDRL
+258 
-265 QVTSHDH
+265 
-272 QPISDRLE
+272 
-280 VPSVADMR
+280 
-288 PITGRGVGG
+288 
-297 VYSGKSSEQHQEC
+297 
-310 LCKPRGTGS
+310 
-319 ISTPSPSWA
+319 
-328 GRAIHLSPFY
+328 
-338 SQPRS
+338 
-343 LDANINTTS
+343 
-352 NASVSSNSSS
+352 
-362 KSQQTAAVQGQAGG
+362 
-376 VGMGVKVP
+376 
-384 AGSSGLPMGYSPHL
+384 
-398 QQQHQQQQGEKKMA
+398 
-412 PPTSSSS
+412 
-419 TSSPTRR
+419 
-426 QSLPEGPRHSKEL
+426 
-439 LYDDSPSGLTCT
+439 
-451 CPHGNTTGSTSSS
+451 
-464 SSTFTKRRPP
+464 
-474 HRDDLLLLP
+474 
-483 KLSLSRDSRG
+483 
-493 YIRQDDHDD
+493 
-502 GGGGGGG
+502 
-509 ISSKPKASSSSGSSS
+509 
-524 RYRRSIS
+524 
-531 LGQILQASEESPYA
+531 
-545 NGYSRPCGR
+545 
-554 TSYPGSTEPSPAD
+554 
-567 EGGGGAAGRE
+567 
-577 LSDFEKENLL
+577 
-587 FLKDLDNS
+587 
-595 YHRPLTQSLSN
+595 
-606 TSLGSTYSEDSLTG
+606 
-620 DSTPR
+620 
-625 GGSPYPGRREY
+625 
-636 PRTAY
+636 
-641 SPSKTSPSKIIRSI
+641 
-655 SREEPEDDLSEGDTS
+655 
-670 QDERRRKEVV
+670 
-680 MGRKTSL
+680 
-687 PILASRAGGSTS
+687 
-699 DSSAPSSLSSLQGA
+699 
-713 PAWWNSKPV
+713 
-722 KEPPPRKYSDNSISP
+722 
-737 SPSFIQAK
+737 
-745 MVFSHRSLSSP
+745 
-756 GGDTSRIPPGES
+756 
-768 TSRIPTASGF
+768 
-778 LQEPPWRKSK
+778 
-788 GGVASTAAAAG
+788 
-799 VTSDSMDALQDIE
+799 QDIE
-812 RKSSVNQDSK
+812 RKASVNPDSK
-822 ISPSATTTTTS
+822 ISPSATNTTTTTTS
-833 SATAGG
+833 ATAAGA
-839 PIPDD
+839 ISDD
-844 PTTGR
+844 LTTGR
-849 SLLLSGE
+849 SLPSGE

-863 PSTGGA
+863 SSSGGA
-869 PTNNEGSSLS
+869 PVTAANEGSSLSS
-879 SSVSSSSAPAG
+879 SSVSSSSAPTG
-890 APSHQQQQ
+890 VLPLQQQ
-898 NEDCAESNQE
+898 NEERVESSQE
-908 VNSSSASLEPKKP
+908 VANSSGTPLEPKKP

-1056 SLKMRTPSPDSSSR
+1056 SLK
-1070 ASHTMTLNE
+1070 
-1079 SASYLI
+1079 
-1085 EKMMSGTPETQRKQP
+1085 KQP

-1162 GNEPGK
+1162 GSEPGK

-1263 SSKTLI
+1263 SSKTIL

-1327 GRLLRDLYDS
+1327 GR
-1337 PTPPPPLG
+1337 
-1345 PPQSDPYGRDT
+1345 
-1356 ESLLRDT
+1356 
-1363 EQLVTSLQARMDM
+1363 ARMEM
-1376 KTCGGGGIRGS
+1376 KTGIRGS

-1418 FGAQQKTKLKLGG
+1418 FGAQQKTKLKLSG
-1431 IEGGVSSSSS
+1431 IDGTSSSSS

-1450 RKGAGG
+1450 RKAA
-1456 DSFLGLDS
+1456 DSFGLD
-1464 STTSSSSVSRLNKL
+1464 SRLNKL

-1502 GGGEQCLQSD
+1502 VGGGEQCLQSD

-1524 RKATD
+1524 RKTTD

-1551 TATATTTTTT
+1551 TTTATTTTTT

-1608 ASKSGGANDFSRGD
+1608 VSKSGANDFSRGD

-1698 KKNEKNT
+1698 KKNEKNS
-1705 QGNGRNS
+1705 QGNSRNS

-1762 EVRRSCQPQLVPH
+1762 EPQLVPH

>member
-1 MPSSMDGAESSK
+1 MIAIKKYFTS
-13 DPPSRRRSMVCLR
+13 
-26 VIPQDIVARKRSL
+26 RKR
-39 FLDAPIDFGDLKQAA
+39 
-54 LNGLDSSS
+54 
-62 SDCSSL
+62 
-68 DFLSRRPRKGAFVQG
+68 R
-83 NSNTNGPPPGGGRS
+83 NS
-97 LLTAEENEGGPSSS
+97 
-111 SFFSET
+111 
-117 ESLSGYN
+117 
-124 ASSETESCDQRKR
+124 
-137 WSYGRPTAVGGRGG
+137 
-151 REALAA
+151 
-157 ALRPISVEDAH
+157 
-168 DDSSK
+168 
-173 SDVELSVEVSK
+173 
-184 VLPATNVSRDQ
+184 
-195 VPRFYASTVKTWSA
+195 
-209 EPQPVEPLHHGESP
+209 
-223 TLNPGQTHFKV
+223 
-234 EGGPKRSPGD
+234 
-244 GDEGPLLLTTSHDH
+244 
-258 QPISDRL
+258 
-265 QVTSHDH
+265 
-272 QPISDRLE
+272 
-280 VPSVADMR
+280 AD
-288 PITGRGVGG
+288 
-297 VYSGKSSEQHQEC
+297 YE
-310 LCKPRGTGS
+310 
-319 ISTPSPSWA
+319 
-328 GRAIHLSPFY
+328 
-338 SQPRS
+338 
-343 LDANINTTS
+343 
-352 NASVSSNSSS
+352 
-362 KSQQTAAVQGQAGG
+362 
-376 VGMGVKVP
+376 
-384 AGSSGLPMGYSPHL
+384 
-398 QQQHQQQQGEKKMA
+398 
-412 PPTSSSS
+412 
-419 TSSPTRR
+419 
-426 QSLPEGPRHSKEL
+426 
-439 LYDDSPSGLTCT
+439 SPSGLTCT
-451 CPHGNTTGSTSSS
+451 CPHGNTTGSTNS

-509 ISSKPKASSSSGSSS
+509 ISSSKQKASSSSSASSS

-713 PAWWNSKPV
+713 PAWWNSKPL
-722 KEPPPRKYSDNSISP
+722 KDPPPRKYSDNSISP

-756 GGDTSRIPPGES
+756 GDTSRIPPGES
-768 TSRIPTASGF
+768 TSRIPPGESTSRIPPGESSSRIPTASVSGGGSGTRGF

-788 GGVASTAAAAG
+788 GIAASSASAT
-799 VTSDSMDALQDIE
+799 TPDTIIDAMQDIE
-812 RKSSVNQDSK
+812 RKASVNPDSK
-822 ISPSATTTTTS
+822 ISPSATNTTTTTTS
-833 SATAGG
+833 ATAAGA
-839 PIPDD
+839 ISDD
-844 PTTGR
+844 LTTGR
-849 SLLLSGE
+849 SLPSGE

-863 PSTGGA
+863 SSSGGA
-869 PTNNEGSSLS
+869 PVTAANEGSSLSS
-879 SSVSSSSAPAG
+879 SSVSSSSAPTG
-890 APSHQQQQ
+890 VLPPQQQ
-898 NEDCAESNQE
+898 NEERVESSQE
-908 VNSSSASLEPKKP
+908 VANSSGTPLEPKKP

-1056 SLKMRTPSPDSSSR
+1056 SLK
-1070 ASHTMTLNE
+1070 
-1079 SASYLI
+1079 
-1085 EKMMSGTPETQRKQP
+1085 KQP

-1162 GNEPGK
+1162 GSEPGK

-1263 SSKTLI
+1263 SSKTIL

-1337 PTPPPPLG
+1337 PTPPPLG
-1345 PPQSDPYGRDT
+1345 QPQSDSYGRDT

-1363 EQLVTSLQARMDM
+1363 EQLVTSLQARMEM
-1376 KTCGGGGIRGS
+1376 KTGIRGS

-1418 FGAQQKTKLKLGG
+1418 FGAQQKTKLKLSG
-1431 IEGGVSSSSS
+1431 IDGTSSSSS

-1450 RKGAGG
+1450 RKAA
-1456 DSFLGLDS
+1456 DSFGLD
-1464 STTSSSSVSRLNKL
+1464 SRLNKL

-1491 SGYDIYSASRE
+1491 SG
-1502 GGGEQCLQSD
+1502 
-1512 SSSEASEPLKDS
+1512 
-1524 RKATD
+1524 
-1529 NNPPLKF
+1529 
-1536 NRAFSLRRARLGCDE
+1536 LRRARLGCDE
-1551 TATATTTTTT
+1551 TTTATTTTTT

-1608 ASKSGGANDFSRGD
+1608 VSKSGANDFSRGD

-1698 KKNEKNT
+1698 KKNEKNS
-1705 QGNGRNS
+1705 QGNSRNS

-1762 EVRRSCQPQLVPH
+1762 EPQLVPH

>member
-1 MPSSMDGAESSK
+1 MPSY
-13 DPPSRRRSMVCLR
+13 
-26 VIPQDIVARKRSL
+26 
-39 FLDAPIDFGDLKQAA
+39 
-54 LNGLDSSS
+54 NGLS
-62 SDCSSL
+62 
-68 DFLSRRPRKGAFVQG
+68 FYAV
-83 NSNTNGPPPGGGRS
+83 S
-97 LLTAEENEGGPSSS
+97 LL
-111 SFFSET
+111 
-117 ESLSGYN
+117 
-124 ASSETESCDQRKR
+124 
-137 WSYGRPTAVGGRGG
+137 
-151 REALAA
+151 
-157 ALRPISVEDAH
+157 
-168 DDSSK
+168 
-173 SDVELSVEVSK
+173 
-184 VLPATNVSRDQ
+184 
-195 VPRFYASTVKTWSA
+195 
-209 EPQPVEPLHHGESP
+209 
-223 TLNPGQTHFKV
+223 THFKV

-265 QVTSHDH
+265 EVTSA
-272 QPISDRLE
+272 
-280 VPSVADMR
+280 ADMR
-288 PITGRGVGG
+288 PITGRGAGG
-297 VYSGKSSEQHQEC
+297 VYGGKSSEQHQEC

-328 GRAIHLSPFY
+328 GRAINLSPFY
-338 SQPRS
+338 SQSRS
-343 LDANINTTS
+343 LDTNINNIS
-352 NASVSSNSSS
+352 SASVVSSP
-362 KSQQTAAVQGQAGG
+362 SQQKAAVQGQAGVVG
-376 VGMGVKVP
+376 VGIGVKVP
-384 AGSSGLPMGYSPHL
+384 TAACASAASGSSGLPLGYSPH
-398 QQQHQQQQGEKKMA
+398 QQQGEKKMV
-412 PPTSSSS
+412 PPSSS

-426 QSLPEGPRHSKEL
+426 QSLPEGPRHSKGL
-439 LYDDSPSGLTCT
+439 LYDESPSGLTCT
-451 CPHGNTTGSTSSS
+451 CPHGNTTGSTNS

-509 ISSKPKASSSSGSSS
+509 ISSSKQKASSSSSASSS

-713 PAWWNSKPV
+713 PAWWNSKPL
-722 KEPPPRKYSDNSISP
+722 KDPPPRKYSDNSISP

-756 GGDTSRIPPGES
+756 GDTSRIPPGES
-768 TSRIPTASGF
+768 TSRIPPGESTSRIPPGESSSRIPTASVSGGGSGTRGF

-788 GGVASTAAAAG
+788 GIAASSASAT
-799 VTSDSMDALQDIE
+799 TPDTIIDAMQDIE
-812 RKSSVNQDSK
+812 RKASVNPDSK
-822 ISPSATTTTTS
+822 ISPSATNTTTTTTS
-833 SATAGG
+833 ATAAGA
-839 PIPDD
+839 ISDD
-844 PTTGR
+844 LTTGR
-849 SLLLSGE
+849 SLPSGE

-863 PSTGGA
+863 SSSGGA
-869 PTNNEGSSLS
+869 PVTAANEGSSLSS
-879 SSVSSSSAPAG
+879 SSVSSSSAPTG
-890 APSHQQQQ
+890 VLPPQQQ
-898 NEDCAESNQE
+898 NEERVESSQE
-908 VNSSSASLEPKKP
+908 VANSSGTPLEPKKP

-1056 SLKMRTPSPDSSSR
+1056 SLK
-1070 ASHTMTLNE
+1070 
-1079 SASYLI
+1079 
-1085 EKMMSGTPETQRKQP
+1085 KQP

-1162 GNEPGK
+1162 GSEPGK

-1263 SSKTLI
+1263 SSKTIL

-1337 PTPPPPLG
+1337 PTPPPLG
-1345 PPQSDPYGRDT
+1345 QPQSDSYGRDT

-1363 EQLVTSLQARMDM
+1363 EQLVTSLQARMEM
-1376 KTCGGGGIRGS
+1376 KTGIRGS

-1418 FGAQQKTKLKLGG
+1418 FGAQQKTKLKLSG
-1431 IEGGVSSSSS
+1431 IDGTSSSSS

-1450 RKGAGG
+1450 RKAA
-1456 DSFLGLDS
+1456 DSFGLD
-1464 STTSSSSVSRLNKL
+1464 SRLNKL

-1491 SGYDIYSASRE
+1491 SG
-1502 GGGEQCLQSD
+1502 
-1512 SSSEASEPLKDS
+1512 
-1524 RKATD
+1524 
-1529 NNPPLKF
+1529 
-1536 NRAFSLRRARLGCDE
+1536 LRRARLGCDE
-1551 TATATTTTTT
+1551 TTTATTTTTT

-1608 ASKSGGANDFSRGD
+1608 VSKSGANDFSRGD

-1698 KKNEKNT
+1698 KKNEKNS
-1705 QGNGRNS
+1705 QGNSRNS

-1762 EVRRSCQPQLVPH
+1762 EPQLVPH

>member
-1 MPSSMDGAESSK
+1 MPSY
-13 DPPSRRRSMVCLR
+13 
-26 VIPQDIVARKRSL
+26 
-39 FLDAPIDFGDLKQAA
+39 
-54 LNGLDSSS
+54 NGLS
-62 SDCSSL
+62 
-68 DFLSRRPRKGAFVQG
+68 FYAV
-83 NSNTNGPPPGGGRS
+83 S
-97 LLTAEENEGGPSSS
+97 LL
-111 SFFSET
+111 
-117 ESLSGYN
+117 
-124 ASSETESCDQRKR
+124 
-137 WSYGRPTAVGGRGG
+137 
-151 REALAA
+151 
-157 ALRPISVEDAH
+157 
-168 DDSSK
+168 
-173 SDVELSVEVSK
+173 
-184 VLPATNVSRDQ
+184 
-195 VPRFYASTVKTWSA
+195 
-209 EPQPVEPLHHGESP
+209 
-223 TLNPGQTHFKV
+223 THFKV

-265 QVTSHDH
+265 EVTSA
-272 QPISDRLE
+272 
-280 VPSVADMR
+280 ADMR
-288 PITGRGVGG
+288 PITGRGAGG
-297 VYSGKSSEQHQEC
+297 VYGGKSSEQHQEC

-328 GRAIHLSPFY
+328 GRAINLSPFY
-338 SQPRS
+338 SQSRS
-343 LDANINTTS
+343 LDTNINNIS
-352 NASVSSNSSS
+352 SASVVSSP
-362 KSQQTAAVQGQAGG
+362 SQQKAAVQGQAGVVG
-376 VGMGVKVP
+376 VGIGVKVP
-384 AGSSGLPMGYSPHL
+384 TAACASAASGSSGLPLGYSPH
-398 QQQHQQQQGEKKMA
+398 QQQGEKKMV
-412 PPTSSSS
+412 PPSSS

-426 QSLPEGPRHSKEL
+426 QSLPEGPRHSKGL
-439 LYDDSPSGLTCT
+439 LYDESPSGLTCT
-451 CPHGNTTGSTSSS
+451 CPHGNTTGSTNS

-509 ISSKPKASSSSGSSS
+509 ISSSKQKASSSSSASSS

-713 PAWWNSKPV
+713 PAWWNSKPL
-722 KEPPPRKYSDNSISP
+722 KDPPPRKYSDNSISP

-756 GGDTSRIPPGES
+756 GDTSRIPPGES
-768 TSRIPTASGF
+768 TSRIPPGESTSRIPPGESSSRIPTASVSGGGSGTRGF

-788 GGVASTAAAAG
+788 GIAASSASATTPDTIIDAMQG
-799 VTSDSMDALQDIE
+799 ECEFLGPDLSSSDSPQRGDDIE
-812 RKSSVNQDSK
+812 RKASVNPDSK
-822 ISPSATTTTTS
+822 ISPSATNTTTTTTS
-833 SATAGG
+833 ATAAGA
-839 PIPDD
+839 ISDD
-844 PTTGR
+844 LTTGR
-849 SLLLSGE
+849 SLPSGE

-863 PSTGGA
+863 SSSGGA
-869 PTNNEGSSLS
+869 PVTAANEGSSLSS
-879 SSVSSSSAPAG
+879 SSVSSSSAPTG
-890 APSHQQQQ
+890 VLPPQQQ
-898 NEDCAESNQE
+898 NEERVESSQE
-908 VNSSSASLEPKKP
+908 VANSSGTPLEPKKP

-1056 SLKMRTPSPDSSSR
+1056 SLK
-1070 ASHTMTLNE
+1070 
-1079 SASYLI
+1079 
-1085 EKMMSGTPETQRKQP
+1085 KQP

-1162 GNEPGK
+1162 GSEPGK

-1263 SSKTLI
+1263 SSKTIL

-1337 PTPPPPLG
+1337 PTPPPLG
-1345 PPQSDPYGRDT
+1345 QPQSDSYGRDT

-1363 EQLVTSLQARMDM
+1363 EQLVTSLQARMEM
-1376 KTCGGGGIRGS
+1376 KTGIRGS

-1418 FGAQQKTKLKLGG
+1418 FGAQQKTKLKLSG
-1431 IEGGVSSSSS
+1431 IDGTSSSSS

-1450 RKGAGG
+1450 RKAA
-1456 DSFLGLDS
+1456 DSFGLD
-1464 STTSSSSVSRLNKL
+1464 SRLNKL

-1491 SGYDIYSASRE
+1491 SG
-1502 GGGEQCLQSD
+1502 
-1512 SSSEASEPLKDS
+1512 
-1524 RKATD
+1524 
-1529 NNPPLKF
+1529 
-1536 NRAFSLRRARLGCDE
+1536 LRRARLGCDE
-1551 TATATTTTTT
+1551 TTTATTTTTT

-1608 ASKSGGANDFSRGD
+1608 VSKSGANDFSRGD

-1698 KKNEKNT
+1698 KKNEKNS
-1705 QGNGRNS
+1705 QGNSRNS

-1762 EVRRSCQPQLVPH
+1762 EPQLVPH